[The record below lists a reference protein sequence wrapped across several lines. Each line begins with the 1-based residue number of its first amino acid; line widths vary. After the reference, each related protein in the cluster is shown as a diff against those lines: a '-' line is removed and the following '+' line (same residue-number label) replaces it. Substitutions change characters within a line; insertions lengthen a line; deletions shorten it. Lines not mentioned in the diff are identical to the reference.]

1 MRRRRRRSRK
11 ASRPAARRSKPKLRL
26 PKINPKAVVLAVVLS
41 GLALFLLKDFVLEK
55 DSRSPHD
62 LSKYPVPS
70 PRVAVVTSLP
80 VFEVTPKKEA
90 VVTEPKQAVVF
101 APVLKPVIKPAAKEP
116 IILKLKPVEPK
127 VPQKREAP
135 KVEVKIKEPEKK
147 EVVKKEVEKKAIV
160 KKEAVKK
167 EPAKKKEP
175 KPLFKPSKALETLKK
190 LVTPRKPVKKAEK
203 PKQVEVPKPK
213 PVVPKTEPKKIVI
226 ARPVPPP
233 APVMRPVAGRMAIIL
248 DDWGN
253 NYYVMKYLL
262 EIGRPITLAIIPD
275 LPHSRKIAEEA
286 HRNNLGIML
295 HMPMEPES
303 ESLKLEPQTIRT
315 STSDWQI
322 QRYLD
327 EGLAD
332 VPYAQG
338 VNNHMGS
345 KATSDLRVMR
355 LVMGR
360 LKEKGLFFVDS
371 NTSSKTVAPR
381 VAKELGLRFAQR
393 DVFLDNELNTL
404 AIKRQLVE
412 AKEYALKYGEVVVI
426 GHDKKITLEAIRDMA
441 PQFEKEG
448 IRFVLAK
455 DLVKKQ

>member
-1 MRRRRRRSRK
+1 MRRRRRRSKR
-11 ASRPAARRSKPKLRL
+11 ASRPATRRSKPKIRP

-55 DSRSPHD
+55 DARSPHD
-62 LSKYPVPS
+62 LSRYPVPS
-70 PRVAVVTSLP
+70 PRIAVVTSVP
-80 VFEVTPKKEA
+80 VLDIPAKKEA
-90 VVTEPKQAVVF
+90 TVAEPKPAVVL
-101 APVLKPVIKPAAKEP
+101 APAPKPVK
-116 IILKLKPVEPK
+116 KPVETKEPEKK
-127 VPQKREAP
+127 VAP
-135 KVEVKIKEPEKK
+135 KVEVKKREPERKEIVKKEVEKK
-147 EVVKKEVEKKAIV
+147 EVVKKEPV
-160 KKEAVKK
+160 KKEA
-167 EPAKKKEP
+167 AKKKEA
-175 KPLFKPSKALETLKK
+175 KPLFKPSRAIEAIKK
-190 LVTPRKPVKKAEK
+190 FISPKKTVKKTEK
-203 PKQVEVPKPK
+203 PKETEAPKPK
-213 PVVPKTEPKKIVI
+213 PAVPKMEPKKIVI

-233 APVMRPVAGRMAIIL
+233 APAARPAAGRMAIIL

-262 EIGRPITLAIIPD
+262 EINRPITIAIIPD

-286 HRNNLGIML
+286 HRNDLGIML
-295 HMPMEPES
+295 HMPMEPENT
-303 ESLKLEPQTIRT
+303 SLTLEPQTIRT

-322 QRYLD
+322 ERYLE

-455 DLVKKQ
+455 DLVKRR